1 MLIVRASYIVV
12 YKCSDHMG
20 NFICN
25 TGRIYDELPFFQG
38 SLRVSRSKDDPRTA
52 SIPQELHRR
61 VMRKSPSRLQRHPNR
76 RPGLGNFT
84 RWAGFARTYW
94 GYWNIC
100 ELSTHA
106 ICAWLVVHD
115 AIGESYEYQSGQY
128 PLSLSFLS
136 TTARSALAATA
147 AFASAPSEY
156 GIPYLKPSLQTQRN
170 QKNGMAPISGSRF

>member
-61 VMRKSPSRLQRHPNR
+61 VMGWAEEVTIQATETSESETRL
-76 RPGLGNFT
+76 
-84 RWAGFARTYW
+84 
-94 GYWNIC
+94 
-100 ELSTHA
+100 
-106 ICAWLVVHD
+106 
-115 AIGESYEYQSGQY
+115 GQLY
-128 PLSLSFLS
+128 
-136 TTARSALAATA
+136 
-147 AFASAPSEY
+147 
-156 GIPYLKPSLQTQRN
+156 
-170 QKNGMAPISGSRF
+170 